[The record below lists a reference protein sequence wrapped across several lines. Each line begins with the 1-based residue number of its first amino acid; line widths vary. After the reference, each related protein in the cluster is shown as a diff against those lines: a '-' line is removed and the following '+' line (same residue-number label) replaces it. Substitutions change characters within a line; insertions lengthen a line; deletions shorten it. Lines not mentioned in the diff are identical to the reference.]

1 MQGAHCCVAA
11 ADAAVITRRIL
22 GMDTADAV
30 VKTEPLIGAEVFDD
44 LPNGQQ
50 LAAHVITVQFLERVM
65 HA

>member
-1 MQGAHCCVAA
+1 
-11 ADAAVITRRIL
+11 
-22 GMDTADAV
+22 MDTADAV